1 MPPSRNALETSYAFC
16 RQLSRRAGSN
26 FYAGFLLLPKE
37 KRRGMEALYAFMR
50 CTDDLADQ
58 GSEVRSQ
65 GSGVRGQGSGV
76 RGQGSG
82 VRGQGPETPSFQ
94 ISKSPNQELHRREA
108 IAAWRAALQ
117 QALAAT
123 GSAVQLPPQ
132 LVDLP
137 PQHVVPPS
145 ALRPPPS
152 APPSA
157 LLPALA
163 DVVRCFHIPHEHLL
177 AVIDGVEMDLTP
189 RRYET
194 FDELERYCERVAS
207 AVGLACIHIWG
218 FRGPEAFEPAR
229 QAGVAL
235 QLTNILRDLREDTA
249 AGRVYL
255 PLADLRRCGYSEQE
269 LLAGTAN
276 DAFLDLMRFEI
287 ERAKQFYRAA
297 AGLWDWLAP
306 DGRRIFGLMTA
317 TYRQLLA
324 QIERR
329 PADVLR
335 RRVRLS
341 PLTKLG
347 LFARWLLFPHDSS
360 TLK

>member
-1 MPPSRNALETSYAFC
+1 MPPSRDALETSYTFC

-26 FYAGFLLLPKE
+26 FYTGFLLLPKE

-58 GSEVRSQ
+58 GPEGRDQ
-65 GSGVRGQGSGV
+65 GPGTGGQGPE
-76 RGQGSG
+76 
-82 VRGQGPETPSFQ
+82 VRGQGPGGRDQEPEISNLH
-94 ISKSPNQELHRREA
+94 ISKSANQESLRGEA

-117 QALAAT
+117 QALANS

-132 LVDLP
+132 LVELP
-137 PQHVVPPS
+137 PQHDLPLS
-145 ALRPPPS
+145 ALRP
-152 APPSA
+152 PPSA

-163 DVVRCFHIPHEHLL
+163 DVVRRFQIPHEHLL

-194 FDELERYCERVAS
+194 FDELERYCEHVAS

-235 QLTNILRDLREDTA
+235 QLTNILRDLREDAT

-255 PLADLRRCGYSEQE
+255 PLADLRRCGCSEQE
-269 LLAGTAN
+269 LSAGTVN

-297 AGLWDWLAP
+297 AGLWDWLEP

-335 RRVRLS
+335 RRVRLGHVTR
-341 PLTKLG
+341 LR
-347 LFARWLLFPHDSS
+347 LFARWLLFPHGSS

>member
-1 MPPSRNALETSYAFC
+1 MSR
-16 RQLSRRAGSN
+16 QAGSS

-37 KRRGMEALYAFMR
+37 KRRAMEVLYAFMR
-50 CTDDLADQ
+50 HTDDLAD
-58 GSEVRSQ
+58 E
-65 GSGVRGQGSGV
+65 GSGVRGQGS
-76 RGQGSG
+76 
-82 VRGQGPETPSFQ
+82 ETNLQ
-94 ISKSPNQELHRREA
+94 ISKSANQDNPCRDA
-108 IAAWRAALQ
+108 ITAWRAALE
-117 QALAAT
+117 QALSAA
-123 GSAVQLPPQ
+123 GSALQLPPQ
-132 LVDLP
+132 LDP
-137 PQHVVPPS
+137 PPS

-152 APPSA
+152 A

-163 DVVRCFHIPHEHLL
+163 AVVRRYHIAHGHLL

-189 RRYET
+189 QRYET

-235 QLTNILRDLREDTA
+235 QLTNILRDLKEDAA
-249 AGRVYL
+249 AGRIYL
-255 PLADLRRCGYSEQE
+255 PLADLQQCGYSQEE
-269 LLAGTAN
+269 LLAGTVN
-276 DAFLDLMRFEI
+276 DAFLDLMRLEI

-297 AGLWDWLAP
+297 AGLSDLLEP

-317 TYRQLLA
+317 TYRQLLKR
-324 QIERR
+324 IEHR

-341 PLTKLG
+341 SLAKLR
-347 LFARWLLFPHDSS
+347 LFAQWMLFSRWM
-360 TLK
+360 T